1 MKKNEYL
8 GMLIDTYRQ
17 EIERNGPTKGF
28 TVSTGD
34 MQLLLDV
41 IMSNLNNPHLAEA
54 QDFDNLEACF
64 DCSLPVFAKSDQQRL
79 FVKGSIY
86 AVCDRCW
93 RNRKNEN
100 LQEHSELVHY
110 RRFVMDNQLDEK
122 FERYMQNSL

>member
-1 MKKNEYL
+1 MKEKEYL
-8 GMLIDTYRQ
+8 EMLIDSYKK
-17 EIERNGPTKGF
+17 EIERSGPTKEF

-41 IMSNLNNPHLAEA
+41 IMSTLNNQHQVET
-54 QDFDNLEACF
+54 QDFNNLEVCF